1 MFRLDN
7 KVALVTGAGSGI
19 GAAIAEMFGR
29 AGAHVFVADRDENGG
44 QTTVETIRRDKGA
57 GEFVALDVTDE
68 AQCESARRLVHEKFS
83 RLDVL
88 VNNAGIGHVGTLL
101 QTTGADL
108 DRIYAVNVRGMFNV
122 TKAFLPKMIE
132 RKYGV

>member
-19 GAAIAEMFGR
+19 GAAIAQVFGR
-29 AGAHVFVADRDENGG
+29 AGAHVFVADRDAQGG
-44 QTTVETIRRDKGA
+44 AATVESIGREGGLA
-57 GEFVALDVTDE
+57 EFVPLDVTDE
-68 AQCESARRLVHEKFS
+68 AQSETARGFVHGKFA

-101 QTTGADL
+101 QTTGQDL
-108 DRIYAVNVRGMFNV
+108 DRIY
-122 TKAFLPKMIE
+122 
-132 RKYGV
+132 